1 MKYYV
6 EEDAGSFEFW
16 AGARDNINTAREL
29 GTDGQVFS
37 ILEELFYDGDS
48 TDTQINDYVW
58 FDMPNDYPELFGEEG
73 EDGDEDDDEWDSED
87 SDDPFDGDDED
98 YESNTIN
105 ESKKTSGNKLK
116 EHALKRVAL
125 LYSNG
130 YYSKEKLKEVEDT
143 IIDATGLSDWDVRE
157 WTERSMILAYWGD
170 PNDLTPELVATAKK
184 IFKEML

>member
-6 EEDAGSFEFW
+6 EEYASSFEFW
-16 AGARDNINTAREL
+16 AGARENISTAREL
-29 GTDGQVFS
+29 GTDDQVFS
-37 ILEELFYDGDS
+37 ILEELFAEGDCS
-48 TDTQINDYVW
+48 DTQINDYVW

-73 EDGDEDDDEWDSED
+73 EDDDEDDYD
-87 SDDPFDGDDED
+87 DDED
-98 YESNTIN
+98 DELNTIN

-125 LYSNG
+125 LYSNK

>member
-16 AGARDNINTAREL
+16 AGARENINTAREL
-29 GTDGQVFS
+29 GTDDQVFS

-73 EDGDEDDDEWDSED
+73 EDDDYDDDD
-87 SDDPFDGDDED
+87 DDED

-125 LYSNG
+125 LYSNK
-130 YYSKEKLKEVEDT
+130 YYSREKLKEVEDA
-143 IIDATGLSDWDVRE
+143 IIDATGLSDWNVRE